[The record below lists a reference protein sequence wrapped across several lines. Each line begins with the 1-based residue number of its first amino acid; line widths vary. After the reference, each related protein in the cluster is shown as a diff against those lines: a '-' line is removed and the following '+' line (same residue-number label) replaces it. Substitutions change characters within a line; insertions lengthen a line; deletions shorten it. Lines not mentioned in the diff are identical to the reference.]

1 MMLAANGHLPISPPS
16 DPLASQCRSTW
27 HERLTNQRRATVKRR
42 CTRRQSGT
50 AMVEMVIVLPLLL
63 TLMFGIA
70 ELSIAM
76 MRWQTI
82 GNAAREGAREGSLFR
97 TNCGSSAATDAEQA
111 AEGALVAANVTGATI
126 TVGGTCVT
134 PGSTTVTVTAP
145 YTFILLPN
153 FVGTLADELNL
164 TATSVMRNSNPSG
177 A

>member
-1 MMLAANGHLPISPPS
+1 M
-16 DPLASQCRSTW
+16 
-27 HERLTNQRRATVKRR
+27 KRR

-97 TNCGSSAATDAEQA
+97 TNCGSSAATAANQA
-111 AEGALVAANVTGATI
+111 AADALVAANVTGATI

-153 FVGTLADELNL
+153 FVATLPAFL
-164 TATSVMRNSNPSG
+164 TLTSTSVMRNSNLSG